1 MELFMH
7 DKNMKAQAEENEKE
21 KNVKAE
27 AVKSEAAENDAVQ
40 DEVLKKEEKKDL
52 PPLFSANELVN
63 IVRSNQADAAF
74 VLQLK
79 ELCSLCFL
87 NERADEAKKLLPVY
101 REAME
106 KCDEL
111 RPFLLQDLSLLACTA
126 LKKKEHTFSE
136 AAVKTMFSGI
146 FCYKTEDVEQRRAG
160 LVAVSTVSAA
170 MGRMR
175 YEKEFFQVC
184 LSAASYLERRK
195 KKVGSDFLELLLS
208 LLFSAADRKWLQA
221 LDEIAKTAEQTV
233 LAGNIPAADLAH
245 FLIEWGVLAAQ
256 IAQRGWKLPA
266 QKLMQ
271 DLCRVLLQYS
281 DRKTIKAVFSDAVI
295 HIQMYSSYENAAEAV
310 EMYCPW
316 FDFMLLL
323 ADKYISL
330 WAHMQRQGA
339 EEESE
344 ELVKEIRFILRSV
357 RNLVANMAR
366 LNMKEEAEVYEI
378 LLKKWQELAENKEE
392 AKKIRTFVQLTIV
405 CWYKSQPGRGNRQQ
419 KMLEP
424 LLKPWTVFGV
434 YARLVDEVL

>member
-1 MELFMH
+1 MH
-7 DKNMKAQAEENEKE
+7 DKNMKAKAEEKE
-21 KNVKAE
+21 K
-27 AVKSEAAENDAVQ
+27 
-40 DEVLKKEEKKDL
+40 EKKDL
-52 PPLFSANELVN
+52 PPLFSANELVG
-63 IVRSNQADAAF
+63 IVRSDQADAAF
-74 VLQLK
+74 VLKLK

-106 KCDEL
+106 KDDEL

-126 LKKKEHTFSE
+126 LKKKENDFSE

-146 FCYKTEDVEQRRAG
+146 FCYKLEDMEQRKAG
-160 LVAVSTVSAA
+160 FVAVSTVSAA

-184 LSAASYLERRK
+184 MSTGIYLERRK
-195 KKVGSDFLELLLS
+195 NKVDPGFLDLLLS

-221 LDEIAKTAEQTV
+221 LDETGKIAEKAV
-233 LAGNIPAADLAH
+233 LSENIPLETASA

-266 QKLMQ
+266 RKLMQ
-271 DLCRVLLQYS
+271 DLCRLLLQYS
-281 DRKTIKAVFSDAVI
+281 DRKTIKAVFSDAII

-310 EMYCPW
+310 VMYRPW

-330 WAHMQRQGA
+330 WAQMKRRGN
-339 EEESE
+339 EDETEN
-344 ELVKEIRFILRSV
+344 LVKEIRFILRSV

-378 LLKKWQELAENKEE
+378 LLEKWQELAEDKEE

-434 YARLVDEVL
+434 YAKLVDEVL